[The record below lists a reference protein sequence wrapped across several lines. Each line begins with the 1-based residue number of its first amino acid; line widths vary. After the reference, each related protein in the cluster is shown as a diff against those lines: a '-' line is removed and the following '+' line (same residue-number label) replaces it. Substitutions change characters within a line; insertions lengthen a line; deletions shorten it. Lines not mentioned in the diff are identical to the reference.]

1 MSEPLNAR
9 YISQVTLPD
18 NSTYLIKDAW
28 AREQIAA
35 GGLKIIVQHDGIL
48 PDAGTE
54 TMGKLYLIP
63 VSSTHAHNN
72 DPSSMAPVMHDSS
85 SYDYYDEYVTVET
98 TQDETTVYSWEKI
111 GSTDTNLSNYSTISH
126 YHNFNVSIGY
136 TPNGSITVRDDD
148 NGNYT
153 PSGKIDLS
161 GVSGGEHTHSVKYDV
176 SYIHTTTVVESLT
189 NSSFVKSLDS
199 SYIESSTLIVPNLT
213 ETEVATLTNSTQ
225 LQFAVISGQTTV
237 PTFDTDEYAVN
248 VVKSINEASTK
259 TKQFYTGT
267 HVSNTPTNGDFM
279 YDASVQGET
288 LKFLFKV
295 FDTSAAITD
304 ISCNDV
310 SVSYI
315 GEDVSTATIN
325 DVATAANSIYVY
337 DVSTVNVTKYADES
351 NHNTSVTYATGNLVN
366 NSSGGT
372 YKPVVTGGTRAK
384 AYDGSTR
391 VTVLSSIND
400 KPSDV
405 SVVVRVGA
413 NNGNS
418 TGNTLGNTVSITG
431 DAEFT
436 GQTVQISF
444 DGSTA
449 SLQQNS
455 STGSAQE
462 PA

>member
-1 MSEPLNAR
+1 M
-9 YISQVTLPD
+9 
-18 NSTYLIKDAW
+18 
-28 AREQIAA
+28 
-35 GGLKIIVQHDGIL
+35 
-48 PDAGTE
+48 
-54 TMGKLYLIP
+54 
-63 VSSTHAHNN
+63 
-72 DPSSMAPVMHDSS
+72 
-85 SYDYYDEYVTVET
+85 
-98 TQDETTVYSWEKI
+98 
-111 GSTDTNLSNYSTISH
+111 
-126 YHNFNVSIGY
+126 
-136 TPNGSITVRDDD
+136 
-148 NGNYT
+148 
-153 PSGKIDLS
+153 
-161 GVSGGEHTHSVKYDV
+161 
-176 SYIHTTTVVESLT
+176 T

-267 HVSNTPTNGDFM
+267 HVSSTPTNGDFM

-315 GEDVSTATIN
+315 GEDISTATIN

-366 NSSGGT
+366 SSNGGA

-391 VTVLSSIND
+391 VTVLSNIDD

-405 SVVVRVGA
+405 SVVVRIGA

-418 TGNTLGNTVSITG
+418 TGNTLGSTVSITG